1 MPPETLSYM
10 TMAYHNTGDDA
21 NAKKFYDR
29 LIYLS
34 NQNKDFTDWQYTG
47 AMRKK
52 LEIHNEWFYS
62 YRFTYVETTALA
74 LRAVLTMEPENLNR
88 IESIKRYILL
98 QRGKDGWDNTK
109 TTAEVFLALL
119 QDELQAR
126 NRFGNETVTARV
138 SLDSKTLADFV
149 SDSDNL
155 YASQMKID
163 VPIPAKRGE
172 LTIDK
177 MGTGR
182 LYYNTMVTYRRNLKP
197 GDHVNEKGL
206 PQGLKITRSFFRL
219 KPKAVTSDG
228 TIHYNLEEIKDGEV
242 KAGET
247 IMMKVF
253 VETPITV
260 PYIMLEAALPSG
272 GEVVDDTPQANE
284 AESTSTTE
292 VEGDWGVPWWTH
304 KDILDDRIVFFGT
317 KMSAGK
323 SEFHT
328 MLRMELPGK
337 INLNPVT
344 LEGMYTDNVRG
355 YSDLATFHVSE

>member
-1 MPPETLSYM
+1 
-10 TMAYHNTGDDA
+10 
-21 NAKKFYDR
+21 
-29 LIYLS
+29 
-34 NQNKDFTDWQYTG
+34 
-47 AMRKK
+47 
-52 LEIHNEWFYS
+52 
-62 YRFTYVETTALA
+62 
-74 LRAVLTMEPENLNR
+74 
-88 IESIKRYILL
+88 
-98 QRGKDGWDNTK
+98 
-109 TTAEVFLALL
+109 
-119 QDELQAR
+119 
-126 NRFGNETVTARV
+126 
-138 SLDSKTLADFV
+138 
-149 SDSDNL
+149 
-155 YASQMKID
+155 
-163 VPIPAKRGE
+163 
-172 LTIDK
+172 
-177 MGTGR
+177 
-182 LYYNTMVTYRRNLKP
+182 
-197 GDHVNEKGL
+197 
-206 PQGLKITRSFFRL
+206 
-219 KPKAVTSDG
+219 
-228 TIHYNLEEIKDGEV
+228 LEEIKDGEV